1 MNKLFYLI
9 IGLFILNSCSKK
21 IINHNQ
27 YNLPTSDLEII
38 DQAYSN
44 NPNYKHLNLKGIA
57 SIIIDDVETKFNIN
71 LKMIKD
77 SVMWLSV
84 RERVIGIEL
93 LRAKLTP
100 DSLYLL
106 NRLEKS
112 FFIKVDGIKYQM
124 NTKDKYDELL
134 QSLGMDTMASKKVA
148 DLKAPMPGLVLD
160 ISVEVGQE
168 VFVGD
173 TLLILE
179 AMKMENVIKSPT
191 DGVIKSIS
199 VNKTETVE
207 KNQLILNFE

>member
-1 MNKLFYLI
+1 MSAIKVVGTGKKEFKVDLDKSLNS
-9 IGLFILNSCSKK
+9 GLFNEDSF
-21 IINHNQ
+21 
-27 YNLPTSDLEII
+27 DW
-38 DQAYSN
+38 
-44 NPNYKHLNLKGIA
+44 
-57 SIIIDDVETKFNIN
+57 DVIK
-71 LKMIKD
+71 IKD
-77 SVMWLSV
+77 NSYSVIKDNKSYSVEVLSV
-84 RERVIGIEL
+84 KPE
-93 LRAKLTP
+93 
-100 DSLYLL
+100 
-106 NRLEKS
+106 EKS